1 MKKFFSDSI
10 INVTKISTGTVA
22 GQIVSIA
29 TLPFITRLYGA
40 EIIGLW
46 TLINSYSNIVQN
58 VCDLGLSNSLMMC
71 PEDTIAE
78 RYSIIVKIS
87 LFLSIVSA
95 IFISFYY
102 IFLHTSLIYILTIF
116 IFVAIYSFTLRQI
129 SICSMVLNRNKEYDV
144 LMKNS
149 FIRFSS
155 VAIVSIVLGVLGFT
169 SYGYFIGNILGQMF
183 TIIHMKKCLPT
194 FYMHNDLSE
203 YINTIY
209 ENKNYV
215 KYQMPASL
223 TVNLRTELPN
233 LLISALFGNAMLGY
247 FSISQK
253 LLTIPVTFLGQALG
267 KVFFQKISE
276 MKLKGMN
283 IGKFV
288 NKSINQGMIIAIV
301 PMSLLAAF
309 GDALIV
315 FFFGDEYSVG
325 GIICRI
331 IVYRALF
338 NFISSATQGLDIVL
352 GKQQYVLYTCLVQ
365 TIFASLSVIIG
376 FYFFNNIYVTSIL
389 LAVSF
394 IIIQMIY
401 FYKMY
406 RFMDLNGNSYL
417 KNMLIII
424 TLLFLISMSLRY
436 ITLFILHTFDNSL
449 FEYLLTLFE

>member
-1 MKKFFSDSI
+1 MKKIFSDSI
-10 INVTKISTGTVA
+10 INVTKISTGTIA
-22 GQIVSIA
+22 GQVVSIA

-40 EIIGLW
+40 EIIGVW

-71 PEDTIAE
+71 PENTIAN

-87 LFLSIVSA
+87 LFLSVVCT

-102 IFLHTSLIYILTIF
+102 ILLHKSLMYILTIF

-129 SICSMVLNRNKEYDV
+129 NICSIVLNRNKEYNV

-155 VAIVSIVLGVLGFT
+155 VAVVSIVLGVLGFT
-169 SYGYFIGNILGQMF
+169 SYGYFIANILGQIF

-194 FYMHNDLSE
+194 FYMHNDLND
-203 YINTIY
+203 YMNALY

-233 LLISALFGNAMLGY
+233 LLISALFGNTMLGY
-247 FSISQK
+247 FSVSQK

-276 MKLKGMN
+276 MKLKGMGV
-283 IGKFV
+283 GKFV

-315 FFFGDEYSVG
+315 FFFGNEYIVG
-325 GIICRI
+325 GMICRI

-352 GKQQYVLYTCLVQ
+352 GKQQYVFYTCLVQ
-365 TIFASLSVIIG
+365 TIFASLSVVIG
-376 FYFFNNIYVTSIL
+376 FYFFNNIYITSVL

-394 IIIQMIY
+394 IVVQMVY
-401 FYKMY
+401 FYRMY
-406 RFMDLNGNSYL
+406 QFMGLNGNSYL

-424 TLLFLISMSLRY
+424 MFLFIISMILRY
-436 ITLFILHTFDNSL
+436 ITLFILQSFDNIL